1 MSEALDTTVRY
12 TGKHTAVIVVS
23 GDVDLH
29 TAPLLRV
36 EALTAMTR
44 GARHLVLDMA
54 EVDFVDSTGLSTLI
68 VVLHATQEPGG
79 SLRVARVPERLVRM
93 VTMTGIAELL
103 PVHDTVADALAA
115 LGVDDDAAH
124 EGADGAANPGGGASA
139 DRRADT
145 SATARADLDTDVSAS
160 VSGVPEPDASVSGV
174 PDPDPDA
181 CATVSGV
188 PDTYASATA
197 RADLD
202 TDVSA
207 AVSGDQDRHASADQ
221 DTHASATLSGDQD
234 TDASVTVCAGRNA
247 QASTTVCADR
257 GADVSVTASADP
269 GADVTASADRGVDDA
284 VGGAGPSR

>member
-1 MSEALDTTVRY
+1 MPQVSEALDTTVRY

-68 VVLHATQEPGG
+68 VLLHATHEPGG

-103 PVHDTVADALAA
+103 PLHDTVADALAA
-115 LGVDDDAAH
+115 LGVDDDTAH
-124 EGADGAANPGGGASA
+124 EGADGAAAPGGGASA

-145 SATARADLDTDVSAS
+145 SATARADQGTDGS
-160 VSGVPEPDASVSGV
+160 
-174 PDPDPDA
+174 
-181 CATVSGV
+181 ATVSGI
-188 PDTYASATA
+188 PDTHASGT
-197 RADLD
+197 
-202 TDVSA
+202 
-207 AVSGDQDRHASADQ
+207 VSGDQG
-221 DTHASATLSGDQD
+221 THASVAASGDQD
-234 TDASVTVCAGRNA
+234 TDVSVTVCAGRNTQTA
-247 QASTTVCADR
+247 ATACADP
-257 GADVSVTASADP
+257 GPDASVTASADP
-269 GADVTASADRGVDDA
+269 GADVTASGDRG

>member
-124 EGADGAANPGGGASA
+124 EGADGAADPGGGASA

-145 SATARADLDTDVSAS
+145 SATARADLDTDAC
-160 VSGVPEPDASVSGV
+160 AAVSGV
-174 PDPDPDA
+174 PDPDA
-181 CATVSGV
+181 CASVSGV
-188 PDTYASATA
+188 QDTYASATA

-207 AVSGDQDRHASADQ
+207 TVSGVP

-247 QASTTVCADR
+247 QASATVCADR

>member
-1 MSEALDTTVRY
+1 MPQVSEALDTTVRY

-124 EGADGAANPGGGASA
+124 EGADGAADPGGGASA

-174 PDPDPDA
+174 Q
-181 CATVSGV
+181 
-188 PDTYASATA
+188 DTYASATA

-207 AVSGDQDRHASADQ
+207 TVSGDQ

-234 TDASVTVCAGRNA
+234 TDVTVTVCAGRNA
-247 QASTTVCADR
+247 QASATVCADR

>member
-1 MSEALDTTVRY
+1 MPQVSEALDTTVRY

-68 VVLHATQEPGG
+68 VLLHATHEPGG

-103 PVHDTVADALAA
+103 PLHDTVADALAA
-115 LGVDDDAAH
+115 LGVDDDTAH
-124 EGADGAANPGGGASA
+124 EGADGAAAPGGGASA
-139 DRRADT
+139 DRCADT
-145 SATARADLDTDVSAS
+145 SATARADQGTDVSA
-160 VSGVPEPDASVSGV
+160 
-174 PDPDPDA
+174 
-181 CATVSGV
+181 TVSGI
-188 PDTYASATA
+188 PDTHASGT
-197 RADLD
+197 
-202 TDVSA
+202 
-207 AVSGDQDRHASADQ
+207 VSGDQG
-221 DTHASATLSGDQD
+221 THASVAASGDQD
-234 TDASVTVCAGRNA
+234 TDVSVTVCAGRNA
-247 QASTTVCADR
+247 QAAATACADP
-257 GADVSVTASADP
+257 GPDASVTASADP
-269 GADVTASADRGVDDA
+269 GADVTASGDRG

>member
-1 MSEALDTTVRY
+1 MPQVSEALDTTVRY

-124 EGADGAANPGGGASA
+124 EGADGAADPGGGASA

-174 PDPDPDA
+174 Q
-181 CATVSGV
+181 
-188 PDTYASATA
+188 DTYASATA

-207 AVSGDQDRHASADQ
+207 TVSGDQ

>member
-1 MSEALDTTVRY
+1 MPQVSEALDTTVRY

-68 VVLHATQEPGG
+68 VLLHATHEPGG

-103 PVHDTVADALAA
+103 PLHDTVADALAA
-115 LGVDDDAAH
+115 LGVDDDTAH
-124 EGADGAANPGGGASA
+124 EGADGAAAPGGGASA
-139 DRRADT
+139 DRCADT
-145 SATARADLDTDVSAS
+145 SATARADQGTDVSA
-160 VSGVPEPDASVSGV
+160 
-174 PDPDPDA
+174 
-181 CATVSGV
+181 TVSGI
-188 PDTYASATA
+188 P
-197 RADLD
+197 
-202 TDVSA
+202 
-207 AVSGDQDRHASADQ
+207 
-221 DTHASATLSGDQD
+221 DTHASGTVSGDQD
-234 TDASVTVCAGRNA
+234 TDVSVTVCAGRNA
-247 QASTTVCADR
+247 QAAATACADP
-257 GADVSVTASADP
+257 GPDGSVTASADP
-269 GADVTASADRGVDDA
+269 GADVTASGDRG

>member
-1 MSEALDTTVRY
+1 MPQVSEALDTTVRY

-68 VVLHATQEPGG
+68 VLLHATREPGG

-103 PVHDTVADALAA
+103 PLHDTVADALAA
-115 LGVDDDAAH
+115 LGVDDDTAH
-124 EGADGAANPGGGASA
+124 EGADGAAAPGGGASA
-139 DRRADT
+139 DRCADT
-145 SATARADLDTDVSAS
+145 SATARADQGTDVSA
-160 VSGVPEPDASVSGV
+160 
-174 PDPDPDA
+174 
-181 CATVSGV
+181 TVSGI
-188 PDTYASATA
+188 PDTHASGT
-197 RADLD
+197 
-202 TDVSA
+202 
-207 AVSGDQDRHASADQ
+207 VSGDQG
-221 DTHASATLSGDQD
+221 THASATVSGDQGTHASVAASGDQD
-234 TDASVTVCAGRNA
+234 TDVSVTVCAGRNA
-247 QASTTVCADR
+247 QTAATACADP
-257 GADVSVTASADP
+257 GPDASVTASADP
-269 GADVTASADRGVDDA
+269 GADVTASGDRG